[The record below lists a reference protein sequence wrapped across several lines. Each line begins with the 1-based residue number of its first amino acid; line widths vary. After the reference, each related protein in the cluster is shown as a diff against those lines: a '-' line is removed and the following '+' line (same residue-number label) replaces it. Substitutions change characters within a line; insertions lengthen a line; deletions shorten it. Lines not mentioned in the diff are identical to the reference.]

1 MSKKEIILEE
11 INAEETATAKPYT
24 LRSLKDRDLFP
35 MLDIITTVLPDDLS
49 EIFVSLVTGEK
60 SVNEI
65 GGIAVYKI
73 AISVLK
79 NVSNMPEKIYPL
91 LSDLT
96 GIPADEIP
104 EMPFGTT
111 PNMIWDIVKDVKNAS
126 FFTELSKLL

>member
-1 MSKKEIILEE
+1 MEE

-73 AISVLK
+73 AIAVLK

-111 PNMIWDIVKDVKNAS
+111 PNMIWDIVKDAKNAS
-126 FFTELSKLL
+126 FFKELSKSL